1 MGRRTP
7 GGALLLLLA
16 CFYALF
22 LGGSF
27 YTSDGDVMFHTTE
40 SLVRRGTLAVQPDP
54 ALPQIVAGQNGRWY
68 GKYDPGLPL
77 IAAPFFALGDAL
89 ADINHA
95 HRTALAALVVLLAP
109 VLAAAGA
116 AAITG
121 VLAGDLFGARRGIGI
136 ALIAGIASPLWPY
149 ARTLFPEAILA
160 CALAGAV
167 ALAVHAARRGD
178 PRVRDWIAVGAVFGV
193 GMLVRAAFATYALP
207 LAILVL
213 SARAVPDIRAAIRRL
228 AALGIGVLPF
238 ALGLLAHNALRFG
251 DPFRFGYPGEG
262 FTTPPW
268 EGIAGLL
275 FSPGKSVFLYAP
287 PLILAAILWPRFR
300 RAQPAL
306 GGFLAAAWI
315 VALAFYGSWW
325 AWGGGWCW
333 GPRFLVP
340 LIPLGLLPLGMLP
353 AARGWRIAAAALVAL
368 GIAAQIVSTRVDV
381 TLYYAVGEA
390 AGVNSNHAWVAPG
403 DAPLVW
409 AADELAAG
417 QTEPLALF
425 HLGDLGLPP
434 TWSVGV
440 PLLCAAGIALGA
452 WRIRMAIRSG

>member
-1 MGRRTP
+1 MGRRAP
-7 GGALLLLLA
+7 GGALFLLLA

-40 SLVRRGTLAVQPDP
+40 SLVRRGKFAVVPDP

-68 GKYDPGLPL
+68 GKYDPGLPV

-89 ADINHA
+89 AQVNHA
-95 HRTALAALVVLLAP
+95 HRTALAALFVLLVP

-121 VLAGDLFGARRGIGI
+121 VLAGDLFGARRGMQI
-136 ALIAGIASPLWPY
+136 ALTAGIASPLWPY
-149 ARTLFPEAILA
+149 ARTLFPETLLA

-167 ALAVHAARRGD
+167 ALAVRAGQRDNSRA
-178 PRVRDWIAVGAVFGV
+178 RDWIAVGAVFGV
-193 GMLVRAAFATYALP
+193 GVLVRVAFAIYALP

-213 SARAVPDIRAAIRRL
+213 LWPRVADVRHAIRRL
-228 AALGIGVLPF
+228 AALGIGMLPF

-251 DPFRFGYPGEG
+251 EPFRFGYPGEG

-275 FSPGKSVFLYAP
+275 LSPGKSVFLYAP
-287 PLILAAILWPRFR
+287 PLILAALLWPRFR

-306 GGFLAAAWI
+306 GAFLAAAWI
-315 VALAFYGSWW
+315 LALAFYGSWW

-340 LIPLGLLPLGMLP
+340 LIPLSLLPLGMLP
-353 AARGWRIAAAALVAL
+353 APRGWRLAAILLVAL
-368 GIAAQIVSTRVDV
+368 GVGVQVIGVRVD
-381 TLYYAVGEA
+381 TTPHFADLEESGAELDRA
-390 AGVNSNHAWVAPG
+390 KFEPG
-403 DAPLVW
+403 ASPLVW
-409 AADELAAG
+409 AAGELAG
-417 QTEPLALF
+417 GHTEPLALF
-425 HLGDLGLPP
+425 ALADTGLPP

-440 PLLCAAGIALGA
+440 PLLCAIGIALGA
-452 WRIRMAIRSG
+452 WRIRAVFSR